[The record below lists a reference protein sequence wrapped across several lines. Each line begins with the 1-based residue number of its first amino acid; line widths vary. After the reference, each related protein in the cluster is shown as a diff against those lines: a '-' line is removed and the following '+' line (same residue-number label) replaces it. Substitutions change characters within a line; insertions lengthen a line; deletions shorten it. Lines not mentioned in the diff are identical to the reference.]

1 MSSYII
7 RYKGSQDYDAEK
19 TAHQPKKSLS
29 SIGLIFMVFFAVSG
43 GAFGLEDGLGK
54 GNFIIQL
61 IYPVRASKCRACNST
76 HFRT

>member
-7 RYKGSQDYDAEK
+7 RYKGSQNYDAE
-19 TAHQPKKSLS
+19 ASRADQPKKSLS

-54 GNFIIQL
+54 GIDTILYFTEINF
-61 IYPVRASKCRACNST
+61 T
-76 HFRT
+76 F